1 MRNKRNISR
10 YLLALAVLAAG
21 YVLCRYVLFDLHGMR
36 EWPSVLFAA
45 GILVLALSFL
55 AKAKGVPLA
64 VAIGYT
70 AAFAVGAVFQTN
82 GTDPSGGRTNTLWIL
97 WTAAYIGITLAAAA
111 VEIITAKIN
120 K

>member
-1 MRNKRNISR
+1 MRNKGNISR
-10 YLLALAVLAAG
+10 HLLALAVLAAG

-45 GILVLALSFL
+45 GVLVLAVSFM

-64 VAIGYT
+64 AALGYT

-82 GTDPSGGRTNTLWIL
+82 GTDPGGGGTNTLWIL
-97 WTAAYIGITLAAAA
+97 WTVTYIAITLAAA
-111 VEIITAKIN
+111 VTEIIAAKM
-120 K
+120 KR